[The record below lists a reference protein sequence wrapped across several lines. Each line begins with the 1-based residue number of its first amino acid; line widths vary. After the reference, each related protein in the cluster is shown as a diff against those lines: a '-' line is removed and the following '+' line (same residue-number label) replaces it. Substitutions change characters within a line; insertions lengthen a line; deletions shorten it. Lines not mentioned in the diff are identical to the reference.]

1 MGGEVMLV
9 GNKTAVPEQAF
20 FKQILF
26 DLIEGVYEVLEDKK
40 NSTPLV
46 YTISE
51 VAQILKCKPKTIET
65 HLYEKKDLPY
75 LKVGRE
81 VRIREEDLKEFLENS
96 LTPPEK
102 VRSLK

>member
-1 MGGEVMLV
+1 MLV
-9 GNKTAVPEQAF
+9 GNKTPVPEQAF

-40 NSTPLV
+40 NSTLLV

-51 VAQILKCKPKTIET
+51 VAQILKCKPKT

-96 LTPPEK
+96 LTPCVK

>member
-9 GNKTAVPEQAF
+9 GNKTPVPEQAF

-51 VAQILKCKPKTIET
+51 VAQILKYKPKTIET

-96 LTPPEK
+96 LTPCVK

>member
-20 FKQILF
+20 FKQIFF

-46 YTISE
+46 
-51 VAQILKCKPKTIET
+51 
-65 HLYEKKDLPY
+65 
-75 LKVGRE
+75 
-81 VRIREEDLKEFLENS
+81 
-96 LTPPEK
+96 
-102 VRSLK
+102 